1 MSNAPWIK
9 PLRHAF
15 CAALLAGA
23 AIGVAGTAARA
34 QSADDDDDVNNHI
47 LNTDKRMLDSVLG
60 SFGLGSTAP
69 NINYRE
75 RSPLVVPPTRELP
88 PPGKVVKGPDWP
100 VEPEVKEKRKAAAL
114 RKSGREPVEPDPAK
128 PISGTA
134 ENWKTGD
141 TGKWTDE
148 KQPKPEPDFFKML
161 MQGKLY
167 GTWEEYGKFNGEP
180 PRTSLVQPP
189 AGYMTPSPAA
199 PYGTT
204 PREDAPAKK
213 EPKS

>member
-23 AIGVAGTAARA
+23 ATGVTGNSVWAQAA
-34 QSADDDDDVNNHI
+34 SDDDEIENSV
-47 LNTDKRMLDSVLG
+47 LNTDKRMFNAILG
-60 SFGLGSTAP
+60 SVGLGSTAP

-75 RSPLVVPPTRELP
+75 RSPLVVPRTRELP

-100 VEPEVKEKRKAAAL
+100 VEPEVKEKRKAVAL
-114 RKSGREPVEPDPAK
+114 QKSGREPIEPDPAK

-148 KQPKPEPDFFKML
+148 KKPKQEPDFFKML
-161 MQGKLY
+161 MAGKLY
-167 GTWEEYGKFNGEP
+167 GTWEEYGKFTGEP

-204 PREDAPAKK
+204 PRADGPEKK
-213 EPKS
+213 EPKI